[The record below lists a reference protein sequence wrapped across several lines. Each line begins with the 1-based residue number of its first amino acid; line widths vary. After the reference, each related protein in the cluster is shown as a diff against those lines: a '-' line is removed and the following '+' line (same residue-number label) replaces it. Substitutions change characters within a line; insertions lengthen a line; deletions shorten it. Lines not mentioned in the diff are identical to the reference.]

1 MKILCAHCDFAP
13 ASVALLNLKSYALAD
28 PDLRDLDFYTVQG
41 FPSED
46 PDAWVERVVEAGHD
60 FRPDLIA
67 LSLYVWSRYRMYEVT
82 RQLRAAFPEVP
93 IIWGGPDVS
102 DDAYAKELL
111 TLHPGVTVIVKD
123 EGERTFTRL
132 LHHYQGIGK
141 ALPEIPGI
149 AFRSHGEFVDTGKVD
164 YLDNLDDIPSLLDLP
179 EIEAIIDKVDVF
191 ALETFRGCYMG
202 CAYCY
207 WGGTTRRAFSD
218 ARVYSDL
225 GRILSHR
232 NIKKIWFFDSMFGF
246 KKKSAKDLL
255 RFIVANK
262 AKDQC
267 VTFFPNLDFLDD
279 ELCQLMKEAG
289 VYIEAGIQ
297 TINEEAYEYLNRK
310 WDRKFLDSKIPLLE
324 KYGLRANAQ
333 QLILG
338 LPGDNLKG
346 FRKSVDYAFHTHPES
361 IQIFPF
367 SVLPA
372 TGYWRRKEEFKIKH
386 EGEYRI
392 VYDSTTFPEDQ
403 MVAAG
408 IIMAGT
414 KWFEHYPGFATQ
426 LVKLLGIA
434 PSDWFLEVG
443 KTFIKE
449 AWNLV
454 DTPET
459 RPEVRKALLCQA
471 FSESEVRILKDPGLI
486 RRTFDRAYSTRGV
499 TAQFEELLRLAPY
512 LNSRDVL
519 DARVMPAE
527 VVEEAVAAWKA
538 HPEAVAPV
546 TASFNVFDGES
557 FAAPGGLHEP
567 IEFAAYPVQGPKDFF
582 GKDLPRYRVIVL
594 GPPGKKPVAHNP

>member
-1 MKILCAHCDFAP
+1 M
-13 ASVALLNLKSYALAD
+13 
-28 PDLRDLDFYTVQG
+28 
-41 FPSED
+41 
-46 PDAWVERVVEAGHD
+46 
-60 FRPDLIA
+60 
-67 LSLYVWSRYRMYEVT
+67 
-82 RQLRAAFPEVP
+82 
-93 IIWGGPDVS
+93 
-102 DDAYAKELL
+102 
-111 TLHPGVTVIVKD
+111 
-123 EGERTFTRL
+123 
-132 LHHYQGIGK
+132 
-141 ALPEIPGI
+141 
-149 AFRSHGEFVDTGKVD
+149 
-164 YLDNLDDIPSLLDLP
+164 
-179 EIEAIIDKVDVF
+179 
-191 ALETFRGCYMG
+191 
-202 CAYCY
+202 
-207 WGGTTRRAFSD
+207 
-218 ARVYSDL
+218 
-225 GRILSHR
+225 GRILSHK
-232 NIKKIWFFDSMFGF
+232 NLKKIWFFDSMFGF

-255 RFIVANK
+255 RFIVKHK
-262 AKDQC
+262 APDQC

-338 LPGDNLKG
+338 LPGDNLQG
-346 FRKSVDYAFHTHPES
+346 FRKSVNYAFDTHPES

-426 LVKLLGIA
+426 LVKLLNIE
-434 PSDWFLEVG
+434 PSDLFLEIG
-443 KTFIKE
+443 KSFIDE

-459 RPEVRKALLCQA
+459 RPQVRKALLCQA
-471 FSESEVRILKDPGLI
+471 FSESEVRILRDESLL
-486 RRTFDRAYSTRGV
+486 RRTYTRAYGHRGLD
-499 TAQFEELLRLAPY
+499 AQFEELLRLAPF

-519 DARVMPAE
+519 DARVMPQD
-527 VVEEAVAAWKA
+527 VVDEAVAAWKS
-538 HPEAVAPV
+538 HPSAVAPM

-557 FAAPGGLHEP
+557 FGRDGGLGEP
-567 IEFAAYPVQGPKDFF
+567 IEFAAYPIQGPKDFF

-594 GPPGKKPVAHNP
+594 GSPGVKHPALKS